1 MKRRET
7 GMELHHKRGRA
18 RVGCG
23 VKRGLV
29 FNKME
34 DIPHVF
40 MLMGII

>member
-1 MKRRET
+1 MKRREI
-7 GMELHHKRGRA
+7 GMEFYYKRGRV

-23 VKRGLV
+23 VKRGFV

-34 DIPHVF
+34 DILYVF